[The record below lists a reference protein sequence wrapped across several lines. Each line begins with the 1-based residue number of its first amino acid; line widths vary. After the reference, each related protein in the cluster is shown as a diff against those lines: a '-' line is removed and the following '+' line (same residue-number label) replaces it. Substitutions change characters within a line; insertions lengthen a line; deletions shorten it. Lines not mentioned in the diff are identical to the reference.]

1 MIPTGYGERLDVAF
15 SFLVVTWVFSGPAS
29 AQVAHTSVGNPSD
42 LREGGKGKWQD
53 SSLPQKP
60 HSCALSKQSIY
71 EEGKVNRQRSY
82 NRFT

>member
-29 AQVAHTSVGNPSD
+29 AQVAHISVGNPSD

-53 SSLPQKP
+53 SSLPLETSLLCTV
-60 HSCALSKQSIY
+60 HAIN